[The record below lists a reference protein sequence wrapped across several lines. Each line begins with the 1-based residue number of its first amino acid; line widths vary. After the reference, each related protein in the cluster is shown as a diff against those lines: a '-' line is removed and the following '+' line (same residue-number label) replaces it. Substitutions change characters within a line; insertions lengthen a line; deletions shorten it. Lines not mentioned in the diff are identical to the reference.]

1 MNRSSSDI
9 YLNIKR
15 NGDNLRRYNYLLNM
29 NNLNNNIN
37 NNEQRRET
45 EANEGKTD
53 YYVQSYKSH
62 LSRIN
67 YKPKEYIPNFNNN
80 NINNSTNLSKITQ
93 SKNYMDYF
101 NSKYNNNINNNDN
114 DNMSKNMNEEKNE
127 RYNYINSN
135 YNENM
140 NNKRDYLDDMDQFK
154 RHINSRFNNFWDY
167 LRDKRKEFLQEE
179 NKSRNFE
186 ETEII
191 PKEIESYGKKI
202 I

>member
-1 MNRSSSDI
+1 
-9 YLNIKR
+9 
-15 NGDNLRRYNYLLNM
+15 
-29 NNLNNNIN
+29 
-37 NNEQRRET
+37 
-45 EANEGKTD
+45 
-53 YYVQSYKSH
+53 
-62 LSRIN
+62 
-67 YKPKEYIPNFNNN
+67 
-80 NINNSTNLSKITQ
+80 
-93 SKNYMDYF
+93 MDYF

-140 NNKRDYLDDMDQFK
+140 NNKRDYLDDIDQFK
-154 RHINSRFNNFWDY
+154 IHINSIFNNFWDY

>member
-45 EANEGKTD
+45 EANERKTD

-67 YKPKEYIPNFNNN
+67 YIFIVLLNQQ
-80 NINNSTNLSKITQ
+80 I
-93 SKNYMDYF
+93 
-101 NSKYNNNINNNDN
+101 
-114 DNMSKNMNEEKNE
+114 
-127 RYNYINSN
+127 
-135 YNENM
+135 
-140 NNKRDYLDDMDQFK
+140 
-154 RHINSRFNNFWDY
+154 
-167 LRDKRKEFLQEE
+167 
-179 NKSRNFE
+179 
-186 ETEII
+186 
-191 PKEIESYGKKI
+191 
-202 I
+202 

>member
-1 MNRSSSDI
+1 
-9 YLNIKR
+9 
-15 NGDNLRRYNYLLNM
+15 
-29 NNLNNNIN
+29 
-37 NNEQRRET
+37 
-45 EANEGKTD
+45 
-53 YYVQSYKSH
+53 
-62 LSRIN
+62 
-67 YKPKEYIPNFNNN
+67 
-80 NINNSTNLSKITQ
+80 
-93 SKNYMDYF
+93 MDYF

-191 PKEIESYGKKI
+191 PKEIESYGKKNYLAKNNI
-202 I
+202 RNFNYSNNINYFEKTNLQNLIDAYRNKYNAFENSFYKIKNKLNKSFSMDKKFLN